1 MSLLSMKFRQKI
13 IRVFGVVFLLSTML
27 GMSRELILAQ
37 GKVNN
42 LGDILSA
49 SALPKLLMDSGQRH
63 EIEKHLE
70 RYRIS
75 LRFDRLVLFDDTG
88 RKLAE
93 SPAGGHTGGEEI
105 HGVLTS
111 ARTGVRSSGREVA
124 HLVVWRN
131 MEAEVAR
138 PLLIGLIAAL
148 LASLIAWPIVS
159 RKLDEEQPG

>member
-1 MSLLSMKFRQKI
+1 M
-13 IRVFGVVFLLSTML
+13 
-27 GMSRELILAQ
+27 
-37 GKVNN
+37 ND

-105 HGVLTS
+105 HG
-111 ARTGVRSSGREVA
+111 
-124 HLVVWRN
+124 
-131 MEAEVAR
+131 
-138 PLLIGLIAAL
+138 
-148 LASLIAWPIVS
+148 
-159 RKLDEEQPG
+159 